1 MFSVG
6 QKVWHHDGQR
16 SGTVLE
22 CDGDRVFIAQDNGVE
37 LDFRGS
43 DLTSTPPPS
52 AKASEAMRER
62 QEGGGQVSALRD
74 AEPHPDCRRYH
85 PEHSRVLGI
94 VHAHAQAIAPCS
106 NVDPRP
112 AQRA

>member
-37 LDFRGS
+37 LDFRAS
-43 DLTSTPPPS
+43 DLTVTPPPS
-52 AKASEAMRER
+52 AKE
-62 QEGGGQVSALRD
+62 LRAAKVIADNIRSRLAAWKLPPIGETFD
-74 AEPHPDCRRYH
+74 ARYG
-85 PEHSRVLGI
+85 RW
-94 VHAHAQAIAPCS
+94 
-106 NVDPRP
+106 
-112 AQRA
+112 